1 MKVLLSKNVQ
11 FPNYIPIA
19 DVRSTEVADV
29 VIRQFLQYNLFQRLA
44 TMPYI
49 TNIEKKW
56 ICFQLLFGL
65 NKLHNIGICHGNI
78 NFDNIL
84 LLSNLTPY
92 LSDISVYKY
101 AYLKKN
107 DIRTYTYFFANKY
120 RMELD
125 PIYLAPERFID
136 GEVNYSYKTT
146 PEMDIFSMGVVISQ
160 IFLECNLLTM
170 SDMFDY
176 KNGKISLEDKLS
188 PIKNVPLKN
197 LLIKMMELDPKKR
210 IKIGNAL
217 KFFSDQVCPIP
228 IPKFLLHMN
237 IMINCYDYYKG
248 DLLIG
253 LIYKHW
259 TQIWK
264 CLYLIDNTNIKIGTI
279 PKIKNK
285 LNYKVIGKLLKRTSI
300 YKVLIADFPL
310 IFSIF
315 NNEDI
320 ELDESLLF
328 SLEHTPDDSSDC
340 TLIII
345 KYLLSSLLTVK
356 YQSTII
362 VGIEMIEHLS
372 HQMNQ
377 NYIIRLIIPYIVSLQ
392 KNDTTVN
399 LYAMNT
405 IIRLLQLIN
414 ENELKL
420 KSYEDKFFSHYIFDF
435 FINLY
440 TKGDYEIKCAVASK
454 INILIDLEMKF
465 LYCSSISRYKRNV
478 IQRNEEQSKT
488 NENSENNEK
497 QMQSYSKQNFEQI
510 GPSQINAEE
519 LLDIYQNNLDEFKV
533 KLAHILD
540 NILAENNYEII
551 IILVRQFPK
560 IFLLYGNM
568 EIQYFSKFVIM
579 PFNKKNYQ
587 IDREIMKIFPNL
599 VLLLGESSINSLFIP
614 CIDILMNKI
623 PDESTIYE
631 MVHSI
636 FILSKMDF
644 INSNKSL
651 ELFLKVFGY
660 IAHPNIRIKKLMID
674 FFQFLIKKVPQCDL
688 YPFLWKEISNVNVKF
703 ISIHKSIFHIT
714 DFGYINRSIY
724 NMIYNEID
732 IDSFLR
738 LENTNIFLKNQI
750 IQLSKTKKNEELER
764 TKTNKKVMDWLR
776 SVIPEASVGKEFY
789 NILQKEISKKN
800 IEKKEDIEC
809 LENQIIGQFILYCS
823 YAYSNNNNWLYDS
836 QDSTYLR
843 LKYLIKTLKLYV
855 NEKVLNNININEPTS
870 NIVLAEGKTPKPPQS
885 KFNEWRPDGKLI
897 STTIVDD
904 FYQIMKIY
912 QIEDKLSYLSTQ
924 NTIISILNNG
934 DIYIHELNENDIE
947 YKIRKKSKLTI
958 NNENNFSLN
967 KQNINY
973 IPLEKNVHVSSPLI
987 VMSINQKLYLINI
1000 ADEKTNNQCKIIKS
1014 NKEITSISKY
1024 DEVHSSLLLGHDD
1037 SMLSLFDIR
1046 TKQNIP
1052 LAGSKFGKN
1061 FGVITKIEYS
1071 NDYQKAIVGTS
1082 KGCLLVYD
1090 FRMNVFIE
1098 NYYVYPHNDY
1108 PITGI
1113 IPFTPR
1119 DKSEYDLFSL
1129 NLNWEKYKD
1138 EYYFVYT
1145 SNPSYDICLWNLAT
1159 LNCDLL
1165 FKIHTMRENEAKN
1178 LEIQIPEI
1186 IKTPLKSFGYNYK
1199 YYQNILPVLGTTDS
1213 IVELNKRQKSIAN
1226 NGILCSL
1233 CPYDKERQCNYPYI
1247 MVGGKDRIVRYWD
1260 FSKQNLNSTNNQNS
1274 YFVINNDCI
1283 ESAFFTTST
1292 PDKTSIIQSNEYL
1305 KSSLFDSNLCSE
1317 NHIFSINDIQSIH
1330 NYNDSMNY
1338 LLSCSDDG
1346 TLKLWK

>member
-1 MKVLLSKNVQ
+1 MQ
-11 FPNYIPIA
+11 YPNYLPIA

-29 VIRQFLQYNLFQRLA
+29 IIRQFLQFNLFQRLA

-84 LLSNLTPY
+84 LLSNLTAF

-101 AYLKKN
+101 AYLENN

-125 PIYLAPERFID
+125 PIYLAPERFKNE
-136 GEVNYSYKTT
+136 EVKYSYKTT
-146 PEMDIFSMGVVISQ
+146 PEMDVFSMGVVISQ
-160 IFLECNLLTM
+160 IFLECNLFTM

-176 KNGKISLEDKLS
+176 KNGRILLEEKLS
-188 PIKNVPLKN
+188 PIKDVPLRN

-217 KFFSDQVCPIP
+217 KFFSEQVCPLP

-237 IMINCYDYYKG
+237 IMINFYDYYKG

-264 CLYLIDNTNIKIGTI
+264 CLYLIDKTKIKAGNI
-279 PKIKNK
+279 PKIKSK
-285 LNYKVIGKLLKRTSI
+285 LNYKVIGKLLKRTPI

-310 IFSIF
+310 IFTVF

-328 SLEHTPDDSSDC
+328 SLDNTSDDSSNC

-345 KYLLSSLLTVK
+345 KYLLSSLHSVK
-356 YQSTII
+356 YQSSII

-377 NYIIRLIIPYIVSLQ
+377 NYIIRLIIPYIISLQ
-392 KNDTTVN
+392 KNDTTIN
-399 LYAMNT
+399 LYSMNT
-405 IIRLLQLIN
+405 VIRLLQLIN
-414 ENELKL
+414 EDELKL
-420 KSYEDKFFSHYIFDF
+420 KSYEDKFFSHYILDY

-440 TKGDYEIKCAVASK
+440 TKGEYEIKCAVASK
-454 INILIDLEMKF
+454 ISILIDLEMKF
-465 LYCSSISRYKRNV
+465 LYCSSVSMYKRNV
-478 IQRNEEQSKT
+478 IQVNEEKVKT
-488 NENSENNEK
+488 KENNQNNTK

-533 KLAHILD
+533 KLSNVLD
-540 NILAENNYEII
+540 NILSESNYEIVI
-551 IILVRQFPK
+551 TLVRQYPK

-568 EIQYFSKFVIM
+568 EIQHFSKFVIL
-579 PFNKKNYQ
+579 PFNKKNYN

-599 VLLLGESSINSLFIP
+599 VLLLGEPSINSLFIP
-614 CIDILMNKI
+614 SIDILMNKI
-623 PDESTIYE
+623 PDERTIFE

-651 ELFLKVFGY
+651 TLFLKVFGY
-660 IAHPNIRIKKLMID
+660 IAHPSIMIKNLMID
-674 FFQFLIKKVPQCDL
+674 FFHFLIKKVPQCDL
-688 YPFLWKEISNVNVKF
+688 YPFLWKEISNLDVKF
-703 ISIHKSIFHIT
+703 ISIHKSILHIT
-714 DFGYINRSIY
+714 NFGCINRIIY
-724 NMIYNEID
+724 NMIYNETEIEP
-732 IDSFLR
+732 FLGKV
-738 LENTNIFLKNQI
+738 NINQFIKNQTM
-750 IQLSKTKKNEELER
+750 QLSKIKKNEELER
-764 TKTNKKVMDWLR
+764 NKTNKKVMDWLR
-776 SVIPEASVGKEFY
+776 STTPASSVDTEFY
-789 NILQKEISKKN
+789 SILDKEVTKKN
-800 IEKKEDIEC
+800 IKKKEDIEC

-823 YAYSNNNNWLYDS
+823 YTHLNNNNWLYDS

-843 LKYLIKTLKLYV
+843 LKYLIKTLTLYV
-855 NEKVLNNININEPTS
+855 NEKVLNHININETTS
-870 NIVLAEGKTPKPPQS
+870 DIVLDTRSTPMPPQQN
-885 KFNEWRPDGKLI
+885 FNEWRPDGKLI
-897 STTIVDD
+897 SSIIVDD
-904 FYQIMKIY
+904 CNQIMKIY
-912 QIEDKLSYLSTQ
+912 QIEDKLSSLSSK
-924 NTIISILNNG
+924 NTILSILNNG

-947 YKIRKKSKLTI
+947 YKTNKKSKLTI
-958 NNENNFSLN
+958 NNDNNFSLN

-973 IPLEKNVHVSSPLI
+973 IPLEKNVHVSSPII
-987 VMSINQKLYLINI
+987 VMSFNQDLYLMNI
-1000 ADEKTNNQCKIIKS
+1000 TEENENNQCRIINS

-1024 DEVHSSLLLGHDD
+1024 DEFHSSLLLGHDD

-1046 TKQNIP
+1046 TKSNIP
-1052 LAGSKFGKN
+1052 LRGSKFGKN
-1061 FGVITKIEYS
+1061 FGVVTEIEYS
-1071 NDYQKAIVGTS
+1071 SNYEKAIIGTS

-1090 FRMNVFIE
+1090 FRMNVFID
-1098 NYYVYPHNDY
+1098 NYYIYPNKDY
-1108 PITGI
+1108 SIVGI

-1119 DKSEYDLFSL
+1119 NKSEYDLFSL
-1129 NLNWEKYKD
+1129 NLNWEKHKD

-1145 SNPSYDICLWNLAT
+1145 SNPNYDICLWNLAT
-1159 LNCDLL
+1159 LNCDLIL
-1165 FKIHTMRENEAKN
+1165 KIHTMKENESKN

-1186 IKTPLKSFGYNYK
+1186 IRTPLKSFGYKYK
-1199 YYQNILPVLGTTDS
+1199 YYQNCFPVSATTES
-1213 IVELNKRQKSIAN
+1213 LIEMNKRQKPLTN
-1226 NGILCSL
+1226 NGILCAL
-1233 CPYDKERQCNYPYI
+1233 CPYDKENRCNYPYI
-1247 MVGGKDRIVRYWD
+1247 MVGGKDKIVRYWD
-1260 FSKQNLNSTNNQNS
+1260 FSKKNLNSTNNQNS

-1292 PDKTSIIQSNEYL
+1292 PEKTTVIQSNEYL
-1305 KSSLFDSNLCSE
+1305 KSSLINSNLCSE
-1317 NHIFSINDIQSIH
+1317 NHTLSINDIQCIH
-1330 NYNDSMNY
+1330 NYNDDMNY